1 MGGPMD
7 AVATDSGVGAPPA
20 LLVLHDIVM
29 EYGLPGGGALRVV
42 DGMTLSVRSGEVVCL
57 AGRSGSGKT
66 TVLMICA
73 GLLRPTAGGVRWGG
87 VDLSELTGDA
97 LTAERGRHIGI
108 VFQNGALIGSLR
120 ASENVAIPGMAGGDG
135 PDPAAR
141 AAALLHV
148 VGLPDRGSHFPGMLS
163 GGEQQRVAIARS
175 LFRDPPLLLVDEPTA
190 NLDRHAAADV
200 VDLLV
205 RLRDS
210 GRGLLVAS
218 HDERVIAAAGR
229 VIEMEPD
236 R

>member
-1 MGGPMD
+1 
-7 AVATDSGVGAPPA
+7 
-20 LLVLHDIVM
+20 
-29 EYGLPGGGALRVV
+29 
-42 DGMTLSVRSGEVVCL
+42 
-57 AGRSGSGKT
+57 
-66 TVLMICA
+66 
-73 GLLRPTAGGVRWGG
+73 
-87 VDLSELTGDA
+87 
-97 LTAERGRHIGI
+97 
-108 VFQNGALIGSLR
+108 
-120 ASENVAIPGMAGGDG
+120 
-135 PDPAAR
+135 
-141 AAALLHV
+141 
-148 VGLPDRGSHFPGMLS
+148 MLS